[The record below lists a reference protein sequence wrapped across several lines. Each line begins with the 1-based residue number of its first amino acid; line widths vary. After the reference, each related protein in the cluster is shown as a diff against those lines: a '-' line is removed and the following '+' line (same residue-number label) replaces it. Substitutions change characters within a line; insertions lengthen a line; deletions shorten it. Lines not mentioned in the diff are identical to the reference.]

1 MNSLNPLLQV
11 ELNTM
16 NDSVSTLQTLLKEA
30 KEKEILSGRITF
42 NTSMSRY
49 TTWRIGGRA
58 ECVYQPES
66 VEDLQGLLKL
76 LPEDAAV
83 TWVGLGSNLLI
94 RDGGLNGVV
103 IYTNGVLNNISI
115 QCEQYNDG
123 KLSCGEQQQT
133 CLISA
138 EVGLACAIFSRKA
151 ANEGVNGAE
160 FLSGIPGTIGGA
172 LAMNAGAFG
181 SEIWSYVKSVKMIQ
195 RCGDIVFRAAD
206 EFNIQYRHIELK
218 DADKNKDEWFVSAE
232 FNFNKDEQGLE
243 QSKQEIKRLLAK
255 RAATQPTKQANA
267 GSVFKN
273 PENDYAA
280 RLIESCGLKG
290 ESVND
295 AQISEK
301 HANFIVNNGNAKARD
316 VEALIN
322 KIQQTV
328 FKRYQVKLQTEVC
341 IIGQA
346 E

>member
-1 MNSLNPLLQV
+1 
-11 ELNTM
+11 M
-16 NDSVSTLQTLLKEA
+16 NDSVSSLQVLLKEA
-30 KEKEILSGRITF
+30 KEKGILAGQLSF
-42 NTSMSRY
+42 NTSMSAY
-49 TTWRIGGRA
+49 TTWRIGGKA

-66 VEDLQGLLKL
+66 IQDLQLLFKL
-76 LPEDAAV
+76 LPAEVAV
-83 TWVGLGSNLLI
+83 NWVGLGSNLLI

-103 IYTNGVLNNISI
+103 IYTNGVLNNLSI
-115 QCEQYNDG
+115 QCEPYSNGMLSAG
-123 KLSCGEQQQT
+123 KQQD

-151 ANEGVNGAE
+151 ANAGINGAE

-181 SEIWSYVKSVKMIQ
+181 SEIWSYVKTLKMIK
-195 RCGDIVFRAAD
+195 RCGELVLRTAD

-218 DADKNKDEWFVSAE
+218 DNNKIEHEWFVSAE
-232 FNFNKDEQGLE
+232 FYFKKDEQGLE
-243 QSKQEIKRLLAK
+243 QSKREIKRLLAK

-280 RLIESCGLKG
+280 RLIEACGLKG
-290 ESVND
+290 ESIND

-301 HANFIVNNGNAKARD
+301 HANFIVNKANAKARD
-316 VEALIN
+316 VEALIH
-322 KIQQTV
+322 KIQQAV
-328 FKRYQVKLQTEVC
+328 LKKYQVKLETEVC
-341 IIGQA
+341 IMGQS